1 MAEDTSKAPD
11 IDKQRLGGIYAI
23 ALLGAASEERSADD
37 IVDELGSLVDDVLTP
52 FPDLEM
58 TLASPRISPAEKEG
72 LLDRIFAGRAS
83 ESLLTFLKVVAS
95 NGRLDCLREI
105 RNAARE
111 ELNRMHGRVAVTVTT
126 AEPLDESVRGEIVN
140 QLQVA
145 TGAPV
150 DLRCHVNPAII
161 GGMVVR
167 VGDTV
172 YDSSVVNQLA
182 RLKRDALGKTFHQL
196 RETVDRFAVS
206 G

>member
-1 MAEDTSKAPD
+1 
-11 IDKQRLGGIYAI
+11 
-23 ALLGAASEERSADD
+23 
-37 IVDELGSLVDDVLTP
+37 
-52 FPDLEM
+52 
-58 TLASPRISPAEKEG
+58 
-72 LLDRIFAGRAS
+72 LDRILAGRAS
-83 ESLLTFLKVVAS
+83 ESLLTFLKVVAC

-111 ELNRMHGRVAVTVTT
+111 ELNRIHGRVAVIVTT
-126 AEPLDESVRGEIVN
+126 AEPIDEQLRNQIVD
-140 QLQVA
+140 QLQVV
-145 TGAPV
+145 TGTPV
-150 DLRCHVNPAII
+150 DLRCRVNPGII

-182 RLKRDALGKTFHQL
+182 RLKRDALGKTFNQL